1 MKKKLQ
7 NMLEFWKEQHKD
19 DQYFDCKDN
28 YKDDLL
34 DKYNHGND
42 AALTSMGLIDG
53 LWGSDLNSAQAFFD
67 ITKHGKGIRVLEIG
81 CGYGGFGAFIAKYV
95 DQYDGVDI
103 SENIVNNGNR
113 CIRDAGIKNM
123 KLYCAEDCDLSF
135 LEDKSYDIIFST
147 AVFIHTEEDVTQHY
161 LKETARLLKDDGFFI
176 HHLNVTNDCTINNF
190 YNKVYNID
198 DGNNLFLNNNLKII
212 SNRDGLYF
220 KNNCFMRYYIGN
232 SL

>member
-34 DKYNHGND
+34 DKYNHSND

-53 LWGSDLNSAQAFFD
+53 FWGSDLNSAQAFFD

-113 CIRDAGIKNM
+113 SIRDAGIKNM

-161 LKETARLLKDDGFFI
+161 LKETARI
-176 HHLNVTNDCTINNF
+176 
-190 YNKVYNID
+190 
-198 DGNNLFLNNNLKII
+198 
-212 SNRDGLYF
+212 
-220 KNNCFMRYYIGN
+220 
-232 SL
+232 